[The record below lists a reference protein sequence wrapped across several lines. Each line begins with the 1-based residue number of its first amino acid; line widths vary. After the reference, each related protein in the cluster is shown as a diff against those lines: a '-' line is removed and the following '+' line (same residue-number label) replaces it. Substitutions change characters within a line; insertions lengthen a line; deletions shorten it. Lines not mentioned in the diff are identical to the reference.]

1 MLRRRNQ
8 TWIQKKSRLIIGAIA
23 IVGLILTLYLTI
35 TKLAGGEVACTTEVA
50 NTAAGCS
57 SVLDSAYAYP
67 FDPQGKTGPPLSLF
81 GSLAYLVMAIFALSP
96 LFINPEKSKQLRL
109 SLEKWTWWG
118 MLVGSFA
125 MATFSAYLMYVLAFE
140 LQTVCYYCIGSA
152 LFSLSLLT
160 LTIIGNDWEDMGQ
173 IIFTGVAIALITLV
187 STVGVYANVNAD
199 VATNQPATEISQ
211 NGKIIITRP
220 TVEAKPPIGWEITTT
235 SGESEIA
242 LAKHLAQSD
251 AVMYSAYWCPHCYDQ
266 KQLFGQEAFNNH
278 LKKIECAPDGLK
290 GEPQK
295 CVDANIRAFPTWIIQ
310 GQVYEGVQSLEK
322 LAELTGYTGE
332 QNFKYTLR

>member
-1 MLRRRNQ
+1 
-8 TWIQKKSRLIIGAIA
+8 
-23 IVGLILTLYLTI
+23 
-35 TKLAGGEVACTTEVA
+35 
-50 NTAAGCS
+50 
-57 SVLDSAYAYP
+57 
-67 FDPQGKTGPPLSLF
+67 
-81 GSLAYLVMAIFALSP
+81 
-96 LFINPEKSKQLRL
+96 
-109 SLEKWTWWG
+109 

-278 LKKIECAPDGLK
+278 LKK
-290 GEPQK
+290 
-295 CVDANIRAFPTWIIQ
+295 
-310 GQVYEGVQSLEK
+310 
-322 LAELTGYTGE
+322 
-332 QNFKYTLR
+332 